1 MSAPRRHHAALAPGY
16 RLHWYE
22 IESILGQGGFGITYL
37 ARDTNLDQ
45 KVAIKEFL
53 PTDLAVRTHDSSVV
67 PMSDAQVDTFG
78 WGLNRFIAEA
88 QTLARFQHPNIV
100 VVHSVFEENN
110 TAYMVMSYVEGET
123 LEDAFKFRHID
134 GEEQLLAMLHPL
146 LDGLE
151 QLHDAGYI
159 HRDIK
164 PDNIYIRKDGSPVL
178 LDFGSARQSVGAQT
192 RTLTA
197 LVSPGY
203 APFEQY
209 GSSKEKERQGAWTDI
224 YALGATMY
232 RGVTGKGPPD
242 AIDRANELM
251 SGRNDI
257 LIPTT
262 VLDVEGY
269 STGFLRAI
277 DHAIEFLPEKRPQSI
292 AGWRAVLPGGDAVA
306 EDNDEADAAT
316 VLAPETATELAPD
329 VTPSTGQIRAQAG
342 AGKIRKRWIVLG
354 VLIAAVVV
362 GGLLGLQQKGDEGVS
377 QPTDET
383 AVSESR
389 QPVAE
394 TLQPIPEE
402 TSLTPEEIAA
412 MQLEEE
418 RLATEARLKAEQERL
433 AEIARQQEAARLAE
447 EERLAKIALEEE
459 ATRIAEEERLAA
471 EQRQASEARLADE
484 QRQTEEAAELARI
497 QAEVEAEQARL
508 AAVKKARLEE
518 EERQAA
524 AKAEQQAKIE
534 AQELARIQAELQ
546 AEQERLASLQKARKE
561 EEARQAAEAAA
572 EREAEERA
580 RIRAEEE
587 ARLAEAKRLAEEE
600 AQRLAALK
608 QAEAV
613 EQAAVVSAEQ
623 TLQQE
628 IADHLSRGEEHL
640 KALRLTS
647 PADDNAYQSFNAVLA
662 LDPHNDSARRGM
674 RLIVEKYVTLSER
687 AVASANFKKAEGYLV
702 KAERIAPGSENIEI
716 ARDGLVSSREK
727 HAKEQLARAAAEA
740 AAQSGTAVV
749 QTATQED
756 TTVVASAPAQPSEI
770 VLHREDQTP
779 IQVGNNNGDW
789 GTDLG
794 YRDISPR
801 EFVGKKVVFQF
812 NVDIPPSRVTVGVKT
827 ADVTSNGSCYQYVEL
842 NDHSERLMD
851 DGINGVS
858 VFDIPRRNVKIGQNT
873 LRIHSESCQD
883 EKVVV
888 NDFVIFRVIVTLE
901 P

>member
-1 MSAPRRHHAALAPGY
+1 MSAPRRHHAALEPGY

-37 ARDTNLDQ
+37 AHDTNLDQ

-53 PTDLAVRTHDSSVV
+53 PTDLAVRTHDSSVE

-78 WGLNRFIAEA
+78 WGLNRFITEA

-100 VVHSVFEENN
+100 VVHCVFEENN
-110 TAYMVMSYVEGET
+110 TAYMVMGYVEGET
-123 LEDAFKFRHID
+123 LEDALKFRHIY

-151 QLHDAGYI
+151 LLHDAGYI

-209 GSSKEKERQGAWTDI
+209 GSSKRKERQGPWTDI

-232 RGVTGKGPPD
+232 RGVIGNGPPD

-257 LIPTT
+257 LIPAAAGDTA
-262 VLDVEGY
+262 GY
-269 STGFLRAI
+269 SRGFLQAI
-277 DHAIEFLPEKRPQSI
+277 DHAIEFLPENRPQTI
-292 AGWRAVLPGGDAVA
+292 AGWRTVLPGGDGVA
-306 EDNDEADAAT
+306 EGNDPADAAT
-316 VLAPETATELAPD
+316 VLAPETAPV
-329 VTPSTGQIRAQAG
+329 VTPTAGQTRPQAATG
-342 AGKIRKRWIVLG
+342 KSNTRWIVLG

-362 GGLLGLQQKGDEGVS
+362 GGWLGLQQKPPDDDGVS
-377 QPTDET
+377 QSTIEP
-383 AVSESR
+383 AVSEIR
-389 QPVAE
+389 QPIAE
-394 TLQPIPEE
+394 TTQPVPEE
-402 TSLTPEEIAA
+402 DPLTPEEIAA
-412 MQLEEE
+412 VQLEEE

-447 EERLAKIALEEE
+447 EERSAKNALEDE
-459 ATRIAEEERLAA
+459 AARIAEEERLAE
-471 EQRQASEARLADE
+471 EQRQANEARLAEE
-484 QRQTEEAAELARI
+484 QRQTEEAAELART
-497 QAEVEAEQARL
+497 QAEVEVEQARL
-508 AAVKKARLEE
+508 AGVKKARLEE
-518 EERQAA
+518 EARQAA
-524 AKAEQQAKIE
+524 AKAAQQAKIE
-534 AQELARIQAELQ
+534 AQELARVQAELQ
-546 AEQERLASLQKARKE
+546 AEQDRLASLQKARQE
-561 EEARQAAEAAA
+561 EEARQAAAAAA
-572 EREAEERA
+572 EQEAEERA

-587 ARLAEAKRLAEEE
+587 AKLAEAKRLAEEE
-600 AQRLAALK
+600 AQRLAAMK

-613 EQAAVVSAEQ
+613 EQAAVITQ

-628 IADHLSRGEEHL
+628 IADHLARGEEHL

-662 LDPHNDSARRGM
+662 LDPDNDSARRGM
-674 RLIVEKYVTLSER
+674 GLIVEKYLTLSER
-687 AVASANFKKAEGYLV
+687 AVVSANFEKAEGYLA
-702 KAERIAPGSENIEI
+702 KAERITPGSENIAI
-716 ARDGLVSSREK
+716 AREGLVSSREK
-727 HAKEQLARAAAEA
+727 QAKEQLARAAAEA

-749 QTATQED
+749 QTPSTTQED
-756 TTVVASAPAQPSEI
+756 ATVVAIAPTQPSEI

-801 EFVGKKVVFQF
+801 EFVGKKVVFKF
-812 NVDIPPSRVTVGVKT
+812 NVDTSPSRVTVGVKT

-842 NDHSERLMD
+842 NDYSERLMD

-873 LRIHSESCQD
+873 VRIHSESCQD